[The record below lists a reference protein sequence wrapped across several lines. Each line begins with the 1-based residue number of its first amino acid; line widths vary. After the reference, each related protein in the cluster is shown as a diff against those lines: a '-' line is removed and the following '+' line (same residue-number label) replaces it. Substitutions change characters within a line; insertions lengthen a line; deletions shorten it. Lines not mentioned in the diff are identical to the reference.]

1 MIEFILEFIF
11 WTAVFL
17 FIRKHMD
24 RKMEEKIIHQNELI
38 KKVNDST
45 HIIKSEKHG
54 DIEYWFDF
62 HSDEFLAQGKTLN
75 ELIVH
80 CKYRFPDHSFYLA
93 EDKLIKYRI
102 SGPDWQVSPVKIP
115 VLLVENTQ

>member
-11 WTAVFL
+11 WAAVFM
-17 FIRKHMD
+17 FIRKHMTT
-24 RKMEEKIIHQNELI
+24 KMEQKIIHQNELI

-80 CKYRFPDHSFYLA
+80 CKYRFPDHAFFLA
-93 EDKLIKYRI
+93 EDKIIKYRV
-102 SGPDWQVSPVKIP
+102 SGPDWQVIPLPVPIALDTNVK
-115 VLLVENTQ
+115 